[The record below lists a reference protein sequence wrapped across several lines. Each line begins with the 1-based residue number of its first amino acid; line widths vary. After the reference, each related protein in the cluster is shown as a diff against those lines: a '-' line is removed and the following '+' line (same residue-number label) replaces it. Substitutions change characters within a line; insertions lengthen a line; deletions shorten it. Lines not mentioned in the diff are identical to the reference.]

1 MIRILIA
8 DDHKIVRQGLKQF
21 IALAPDLQVVAEAA
35 TGQEVVESLARST
48 CDVLLLDLAMP
59 GLSGV
64 ELIKKIR
71 QASAPPHILVLS
83 MHNEGQ
89 AVSRTLKA
97 GAAGYLTKDSD
108 PEMLITAIR
117 KVAGGGRYI
126 DPSLVDRIV
135 FDQALGDDRPPHSRL
150 SDREFHVFQR
160 LLAGDSINTIA
171 DNLSISA
178 KTVSTHKLRLM
189 QKMQMESMTE
199 LIRYAVQHQLM
210 TV

>member
-71 QASAPPHILVLS
+71 QAPAPPHILVLS